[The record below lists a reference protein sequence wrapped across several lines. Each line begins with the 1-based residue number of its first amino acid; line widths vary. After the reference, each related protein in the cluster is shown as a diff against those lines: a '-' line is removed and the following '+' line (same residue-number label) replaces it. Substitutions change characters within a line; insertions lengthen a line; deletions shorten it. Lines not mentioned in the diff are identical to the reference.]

1 MAVASSRCASIGL
14 TIGCIIF
21 GLGSLI
27 VAHVD
32 IGGWAMAFWRL
43 AISGVIFAVL
53 AKLTGQRM
61 PRSRRAI
68 FYGLLSGVFLGLD
81 LALWHESIYAV
92 GPGISTLLNSLQIF
106 FLAAIG
112 FLYFSERQSILQLL
126 SLCLAMLG
134 VAMIGSP
141 EFAHNSDATWGF
153 IAGIVSGAM
162 LAASMTFIR
171 KTHDTEPTPI
181 FVLMQL
187 ISIGGVFAMIV
198 PMFVFDMGNI
208 MPNTWSELGWVLVYG
223 AVMQCVAWGLIA
235 YSIPK
240 LSLALTG
247 LLLLTEPVAALIID
261 YSWLDKPINT
271 LQWSGALLTMFAIYL
286 GSVKPKPR
294 ALRRYRFFSRFY
306 KRKYK

>member
-1 MAVASSRCASIGL
+1 MATASSRAAPISL
-14 TIGCIIF
+14 VIGCIIF

-32 IGGWAMAFWRL
+32 IGGWAMSFWRL
-43 AISGVIFAVL
+43 AISGIVFAIL
-53 AKLTGQRM
+53 AKVMRQQM
-61 PRSRRAI
+61 PQSKRAI
-68 FYGLLSGVFLGLD
+68 FYGLLSGAFLGLD

-112 FLYFSERQSILQLL
+112 FLYFNERQSIVQII
-126 SLCLAMLG
+126 SLFLAMLG

-141 EFAHNSDATWGF
+141 EFAHNTAATWGF
-153 IAGIVSGAM
+153 VTGIVSGAM
-162 LAASMTFIR
+162 LGASMTFIR

-181 FVLMQL
+181 FMLMQL
-187 ISIGGVFAMIV
+187 ISIGGVLAMIV
-198 PMFVFDMGNI
+198 PMFIFDTGHI
-208 MPNTWSELGWVLVYG
+208 LPNTKSEIGWVLIYG
-223 AVMQCVAWGLIA
+223 TVMQCLAWGLIA

-247 LLLLTEPVAALIID
+247 LLLLTEPIAALVID
-261 YSWLDKPINT
+261 YSWLDKPING
-271 LQWSGALLTMFAIYL
+271 LQWGGALLTMLAIYL
-286 GSVKPKPR
+286 GSLKPKPR

-306 KRKYK
+306 KRDYK

>member
-1 MAVASSRCASIGL
+1 MADTSSRSASIGL
-14 TIGCIIF
+14 VIGCIIF

-27 VAHVD
+27 VAHVA
-32 IGGWAMAFWRL
+32 IGGWAMSFWRL
-43 AISGVIFAVL
+43 AISGLVFALL
-53 AKLTGQRM
+53 AKIMGQRL
-61 PRSRRAI
+61 PRSRPAI
-68 FYGLLSGVFLGLD
+68 IFGLLSGVFLGLD

-112 FLYFSERQSILQLL
+112 FLYFNERQSIVQLF

-141 EFAHNSDATWGF
+141 EFAQNSAATWGF
-153 IAGIVSGAM
+153 VTGIASGAM

-187 ISIGGVFAMIV
+187 ISIGGVSAMIV
-198 PMFVFDMGNI
+198 PMFIFDSGNI
-208 MPNTWSELGWVLVYG
+208 LPNSWSEFGWILIYG
-223 AVMQCVAWGLIA
+223 TVMQCLAWGLIA

-240 LSLALTG
+240 LSLTLTG
-247 LLLLTEPVAALIID
+247 LLLLTEPIAALVID
-261 YSWLDKPINT
+261 YSWLDKPINS
-271 LQWSGALLTMFAIYL
+271 LQWGGALLTMFAIYL
-286 GSVKPKPR
+286 GSLKPKPW
-294 ALRRYRFFSRFY
+294 ALRRYRFFAKFY
-306 KRKYK
+306 KGRYK

>member
-1 MAVASSRCASIGL
+1 MAFASSRSASIGL

-32 IGGWAMAFWRL
+32 LGGWAMSFWRL
-43 AISGVIFAVL
+43 AISGVVFALL

-61 PRSRRAI
+61 PRARRAI
-68 FYGLLSGVFLGLD
+68 MFGLLSGVFLGID

-112 FLYFSERQSILQLL
+112 FLYFSERQSIVQLL

-134 VAMIGSP
+134 VALIGSP
-141 EFAHNSDATWGF
+141 EFAQNTQATWGF
-153 IAGIVSGAM
+153 IAGILSGAM

-171 KTHDTEPTPI
+171 KTHEVEPTPI
-181 FVLMQL
+181 FALMLL
-187 ISIGGVFAMIV
+187 ISIGGVLSMLV
-198 PMFVFDMGNI
+198 PMFVFDRGHI
-208 MPNTWSELGWVLVYG
+208 LPSTWSEWGWVLVYG
-223 AVMQCVAWGLIA
+223 AVMQCLAWGLIA

-247 LLLLTEPVAALIID
+247 LLLLTEPIAALLID
-261 YSWLDKPINT
+261 YSWLGKPINS

-286 GSVKPKPR
+286 GSLKPKPKPQR
-294 ALRRYRFFSRFY
+294 IS
-306 KRKYK
+306 

>member
-1 MAVASSRCASIGL
+1 MS
-14 TIGCIIF
+14 
-21 GLGSLI
+21 
-27 VAHVD
+27 
-32 IGGWAMAFWRL
+32 FWRL
-43 AISGVIFAVL
+43 AISGIVFSIL
-53 AKLTGQRM
+53 AKIMGQRL

-68 FYGLLSGVFLGLD
+68 FYSLLSGVFLGLD

-112 FLYFSERQSILQLL
+112 FLYFNERQSIVQLI
-126 SLCLAMLG
+126 SLFLAMLG

-141 EFAHNSDATWGF
+141 EFARNTAATWGF
-153 IAGIVSGAM
+153 VTGIISGAM

-181 FVLMQL
+181 FMLMQL
-187 ISIGGVFAMIV
+187 ISIGGVLAMIV
-198 PMFVFDMGNI
+198 PMVIFDTGSI
-208 MPNTWSELGWVLVYG
+208 LPNTWSEFGWVLVYG
-223 AVMQCVAWGLIA
+223 TVMQCLAWGLIA

-240 LSLALTG
+240 LSLTLTG
-247 LLLLTEPVAALIID
+247 LLLLTEPIAALVID
-261 YSWLDKPINT
+261 YSWLGKPINT

-286 GSVKPKPR
+286 GSLKPKPR
-294 ALRRYRFFSRFY
+294 ALRRYRFFARFY